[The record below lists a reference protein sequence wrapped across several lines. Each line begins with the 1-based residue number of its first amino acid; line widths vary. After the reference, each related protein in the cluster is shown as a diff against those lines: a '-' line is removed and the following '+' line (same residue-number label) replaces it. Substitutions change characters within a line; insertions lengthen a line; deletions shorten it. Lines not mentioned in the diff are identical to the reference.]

1 MDPGAPAAHGWT
13 VRDINQLALFAASR
27 YWSRITGPAE
37 RYGAAWSAAAEALA
51 AAQDPPRQDEM
62 LRAARA
68 GIVALT
74 QAHHRFHGLSQ
85 ASGYTRTHGAFARYW
100 YQPPL
105 SGWEDAIVD
114 RIAVGQVWAGIS
126 PAHRRVLQV
135 LADCG
140 DQESAA
146 RALGTSYVT
155 YRSRLGQARR
165 AFRELWF
172 EGETGEAQPQAAPVV
187 DATLAGRMGDFARL
201 RREGLNIT
209 EAARRLGVCRRT
221 ASTYEAARI
230 AAEAERA
237 A

>member
-1 MDPGAPAAHGWT
+1 MTPADQIHGWT

-37 RYGAAWSAAAEALA
+37 RYAAAWSAAAEALA
-51 AAQDPPRQDEM
+51 TAQDPPGQDEM

-68 GIVALT
+68 GIVTLT

-114 RIAVGQVWAGIS
+114 RIALGQEWEGIS
-126 PAHRRVLQV
+126 PGHRRVLRA

-155 YRSRLGQARR
+155 YRSRLRQARE
-165 AFRELWF
+165 AFRELWY
-172 EGETGEAQPQAAPVV
+172 EGEAGEALPPVSVAVAATP
-187 DATLAGRMGDFARL
+187 AGRVGDYARL
-201 RREGLNIT
+201 RGEGLNIT
-209 EAARRLGVCRRT
+209 EAGRRLGVCRRT
-221 ASTYEAARI
+221 ASTYEAALI